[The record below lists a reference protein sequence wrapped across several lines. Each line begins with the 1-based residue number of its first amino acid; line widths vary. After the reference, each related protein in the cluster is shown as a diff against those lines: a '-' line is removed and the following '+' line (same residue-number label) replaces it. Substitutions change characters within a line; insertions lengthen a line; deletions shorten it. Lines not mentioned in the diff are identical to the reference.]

1 MGAPR
6 RGEQDR
12 GAVRKEAALGLLF
25 VGTAAAGWGTW
36 TLFFRGSGIAPAWQ
50 SILILLVVAVISLP
64 RALRGG
70 GRPHPLRRRR
80 ALWLLLGLLGLFDA
94 GNYICFFTA
103 VHRGPIA
110 VAVLTHYF
118 APVIVAVLAPSLLGE
133 PLGRRT
139 PPAILCALAGLFLLV
154 SGSGGISGTAL
165 PAALFGGASAV
176 FYGVDTILGKR
187 LLLEFSPAEVLS
199 YHSFVAA
206 LALLPLTSGGPPPL
220 HLLLWRPLAGAVF
233 IGYGCGAL
241 YLAGLR
247 RVPAQRG
254 AVLTYLEPLVASAV
268 GALAF
273 HESLSPLSIAG
284 GFLILAG
291 GAAIVLETV
300 REPEVGER
308 PTVRS
313 SSTQA

>member
-1 MGAPR
+1 M
-6 RGEQDR
+6 
-12 GAVRKEAALGLLF
+12 
-25 VGTAAAGWGTW
+25 
-36 TLFFRGSGIAPAWQ
+36 
-50 SILILLVVAVISLP
+50 
-64 RALRGG
+64 
-70 GRPHPLRRRR
+70 
-80 ALWLLLGLLGLFDA
+80 
-94 GNYICFFTA
+94 
-103 VHRGPIA
+103 
-110 VAVLTHYF
+110 
-118 APVIVAVLAPSLLGE
+118 
-133 PLGRRT
+133 
-139 PPAILCALAGLFLLV
+139 
-154 SGSGGISGTAL
+154 SGSGGISGAAL

-300 REPEVGER
+300 REPDGLALSSR
-308 PTVRS
+308 NVRLS
-313 SSTQA
+313 AADRARALAGGFTHVLLDVWLTRCEALAVIKRLRADFTGMVNAHNCGGVFLFI